1 MSLELEKAY
10 RDTTFELL
18 NSVIKDEDLSDELED
33 KIHIYSQT
41 YCSTNI
47 KKSQTTS
54 ILQSIYESKVNDIIE
69 NIKGN
74 PALLDALK
82 KNIDEVLE
90 YTPQQLNPNTW
101 ASITKKFNYMEDKK
115 TNLAYTD
122 LYQCKK
128 CKGRKGVLRQM
139 QNRSADEG
147 ATTWFDCYI
156 CGASCKF

>member
-1 MSLELEKAY
+1 MSLELEQSY
-10 RDTTFELL
+10 RDATFELL
-18 NSVIKDEDLSDELED
+18 NSVIKNEDLSDDIEN
-33 KIHIYSQT
+33 KVYSYSQN
-41 YCSTNI
+41 YCSINV
-47 KKSQTTS
+47 KKSQTAS
-54 ILQSIYESKVNDIIE
+54 ILQSIYESKIYDIIE
-69 NIKGN
+69 NIKYN
-74 PALLDALK
+74 PSLLEALN

-90 YTPQQLNPNTW
+90 YTPQQLNPNNW
-101 ASITKKFNYMEDKK
+101 ASIIKKFNYMEDKK

>member
-33 KIHIYSQT
+33 KIHIYSQN
-41 YCSTNI
+41 YCLTNV
-47 KKSQTTS
+47 KKSQTES
-54 ILQSIYESKVNDIIE
+54 ILQSIYESKVNDIIV
-69 NIKGN
+69 NLKAN
-74 PALLDALK
+74 PALLDILT

-101 ASITKKFNYMEDKK
+101 SSIIKKFNYMEDKK

-128 CKGRKGVLRQM
+128 CKGKKGVLRQM